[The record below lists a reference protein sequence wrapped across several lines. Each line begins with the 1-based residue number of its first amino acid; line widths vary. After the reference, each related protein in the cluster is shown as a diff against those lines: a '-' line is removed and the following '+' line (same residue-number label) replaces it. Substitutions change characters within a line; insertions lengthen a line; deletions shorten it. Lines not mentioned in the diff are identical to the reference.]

1 MFSKQKI
8 VASLTAIIILSPT
21 YFMSAATVEK
31 YEVKIFADAEKVINS
46 DRHIKNSILSSM
58 GSSDKDED
66 FKVMF
71 IDDIDETLNLHN
83 TSVRIRKSENDKK
96 TEIQYKKR
104 YAIINNDIQSAIDR
118 AIADGFSS
126 AEFEVEYG
134 VSSKTLSVVKEYNF
148 DSKLSGNTELPSLT
162 KSYSYAKQFLPTEFS
177 TAYSY
182 IRIPKSVGPVKFERH
197 EGSIE
202 NNKVK
207 IENWEIKD
215 MNIVELSTKVDSLEQ
230 AKIVQDSI
238 IKKLTALGIYEPT
251 EQLKTK
257 IIFDNY

>member
-238 IKKLTALGIYEPT
+238 IKKLTELGIYEST

>member
-8 VASLTAIIILSPT
+8 VASLTILSILSPT
-21 YFMSAATVEK
+21 YIISAATVEK
-31 YEVKIFADAEKVINS
+31 YEVKVFADSKKVINS
-46 DRHIKNSILSSM
+46 DRHIKNSILSSL

-71 IDDIDETLNLHN
+71 IDNIDETLNLHN
-83 TSVRIRKSENDKK
+83 TSVRIRKSENDEN

-104 YAIINNDIQSAIDR
+104 YTIVNNDIQSAINE

-134 VSSKTLSVVKEYNF
+134 VNSKTLSVVKENDF
-148 DSKLSGNTELPSLT
+148 DSKLSGDTELPSLS
-162 KSYSYAKQFLPTEFS
+162 KSYSYAKQFLPIEFS
-177 TAYSY
+177 TSFSY
-182 IRIPKSVGPVKFERH
+182 ISIPKSVGPIKFERH
-197 EGSIE
+197 EGLIE

-215 MNIVELSTKVDSLEQ
+215 KNIVELSTKVDSLEQ

-238 IKKLTALGIYEPT
+238 IKKLTSLGIYEPT